1 MSERIFRRAD
11 WLLLIGLCAVL
22 DGWPTLLGRS
32 LSTHEAIHAQNV
44 REMLTDGD
52 FIIPHY
58 GGRAWLERPPLP
70 HWLTAIP
77 VAITGLVHED
87 RVYRISSCLA
97 GTAIVLLIGWLT
109 ARFRGRETGLAAAA
123 ILATTREFLNYSIAP
138 ECDIFLAMIIAGAL
152 TCFAVSEMGEPSCE
166 RWRPFAGRPWTMLAF
181 FVLLGATNLAKG
193 LYFGTVLIAVPVTL
207 FILGQRAWSP
217 IRRWLWVWGLVAFG
231 LTAVSWAVAAYLR
244 RPDIVDLWASDYLGR
259 LNQGYMKESRFY
271 YLIHLPWILFP
282 WSLAAIVG
290 MVRAFRAEANSFD
303 RFLVCWAIG
312 DLLIL
317 SVPQGKHHHYYL
329 HAVAPWAVLAV
340 DGFRAIWAKL
350 MPTAWPVRKG
360 LIAAVVIAVVGHV
373 ASQSY
378 ETFTNAYRYDREFAE
393 RVSQRIRDGE
403 TIVVLNDDH
412 PLDGSWMLFYLPD
425 GTRLLHNPSY
435 LLDESLPSP
444 TVRVVAKGW
453 FETRLAEYGTVVQV
467 DGSERSRGRRVG
479 DECWGLYD
487 VTLTPTLNR
496 VPATIPISAT
506 QATGRSP
513 GPFLKP

>member
-1 MSERIFRRAD
+1 
-11 WLLLIGLCAVL
+11 
-22 DGWPTLLGRS
+22 
-32 LSTHEAIHAQNV
+32 
-44 REMLTDGD
+44 
-52 FIIPHY
+52 
-58 GGRAWLERPPLP
+58 
-70 HWLTAIP
+70 
-77 VAITGLVHED
+77 
-87 RVYRISSCLA
+87 
-97 GTAIVLLIGWLT
+97 
-109 ARFRGRETGLAAAA
+109 
-123 ILATTREFLNYSIAP
+123 
-138 ECDIFLAMIIAGAL
+138 
-152 TCFAVSEMGEPSCE
+152 
-166 RWRPFAGRPWTMLAF
+166 MLAF

-393 RVSQRIRDGE
+393 RVSRRIRDGE
-403 TIVVLNDDH
+403 TIVVLKDALLPAGWDETAAQPELSARRIAALADGARGGERLVRDAAGRIWDGGPSRWQRTLPRPTRRRRMLGPVRCDPDADPQPRPRDDPNLRH
-412 PLDGSWMLFYLPD
+412 AGDGAIA
-425 GTRLLHNPSY
+425 GA
-435 LLDESLPSP
+435 
-444 TVRVVAKGW
+444 V
-453 FETRLAEYGTVVQV
+453 FEEVMNL
-467 DGSERSRGRRVG
+467 SEF
-479 DECWGLYD
+479 
-487 VTLTPTLNR
+487 
-496 VPATIPISAT
+496 IP
-506 QATGRSP
+506 QRSP
-513 GPFLKP
+513 RREPT